1 MTKLLIVLCIA
12 VIVTGCAPQPDRCT
26 SDPTLPDCTAAQAVA
41 QSTIAAANANTD
53 ATVRQ
58 AYMRA
63 TQDAVA
69 LHAQATQG
77 AINTQATQA
86 VVSADATRSA
96 MQIDSLRTALYI
108 TATLSAAQAKI
119 IATNTALEGDI
130 KVNAAMVLRD
140 TAQAGQWV
148 TFGVPTAVLIAIAAY
163 VMIYTRRIGA
173 SVAAGVET
181 RASLIRYGYQNQR
194 VAYRV
199 QRADG
204 TLEFIPL
211 DQILG
216 HSDRYLDA
224 LAVPDLAKLAALV
237 ESDKRLKYTH
247 VAQTGAFPTMIATR
261 ADEALP
267 LSAQIESGD
276 GQAALSGVP
285 TFAQYLQLNQPTADR
300 MLFGYADNGPIY
312 GRLDQLLSVEIV
324 GRQGQGKTTLLR
336 LIYAQCL
343 IVGVQIVVWD
353 LHEDIV
359 DDLPGAQT
367 YTTAAAI
374 EASAS
379 ALVRELDRRI
389 ADHDKTA
396 TPVMALVDEINQLVN
411 VVPIVA
417 DAIGRLVNE
426 GRKYKMF
433 CIVSA
438 KGLPATLFGG
448 STVRDAFSSRFAF
461 QTTTRQAAMIGFDRD
476 VVPAV
481 RDLTPGRAL
490 FEGPVPAQII
500 SVPYTT
506 ADDVRAI
513 LAKNANI
520 APSDT
525 LKSFCVAPSA
535 PSNEAA
541 RPFQAAQV
549 EADIEADIEG
559 AIEGARHQ
567 QVRDLLRAK
576 TPVSQIIKQVWGVTS
591 GSSYQKAATELSQ
604 IISEIV

>member
-1 MTKLLIVLCIA
+1 MNKLLVVLSIVLITAC
-12 VIVTGCAPQPDRCT
+12 TPQPDRCT
-26 SDPTLPDCTAAQAVA
+26 TDPSLPDCRSAQAVA

-77 AINTQATQA
+77 AINTRATAQ
-86 VVSADATRSA
+86 VVAANATRSA
-96 MQIDSLRTALYI
+96 LELDAMRASLAM
-108 TATLSAAQAKI
+108 TATLQSVQANLV
-119 IATNTALEGDI
+119 TTQTALEGDARI
-130 KVNAAMVLRD
+130 NAALVQRE

-148 TFGVPTAVLIAIAAY
+148 MFGVPTVLLVAIALY
-163 VMIYTRRIGA
+163 VIIYTRRMA
-173 SVAAGVET
+173 SSVATGLET
-181 RASLIRYGYQNQR
+181 RASLIRYGYNNER

-199 QRADG
+199 KHADG
-204 TLEFIPL
+204 TVEFIPL

-216 HSDRYLDA
+216 HSNRYLDA
-224 LAVPDLAKLAALV
+224 LAVSDLAKLAAIADG
-237 ESDKRLKYTH
+237 DKRLKLAH
-247 VAQTGAFPTMIATR
+247 IAR
-261 ADEALP
+261 SVQSLP
-267 LSAQIESGD
+267 SHQVDPLPSLPSPMGEVP
-276 GQAALSGVP
+276 GVRTETTIP
-285 TFAQYLQLNQPTADR
+285 TFAQYLSLNRPTPDR
-300 MLFGYADNGPIY
+300 MLFAYSDTGPIY

-343 IVGVQIVVWD
+343 IVGVKIMVWD

-367 YTTAAAI
+367 YTSAAAI
-374 EASAS
+374 EQSARD
-379 ALVRELDRRI
+379 LEQELDRRI

-396 TPVMALVDEINQLVN
+396 TPIMALVDEINQLVN
-411 VVPIVA
+411 VVPSVA
-417 DAIGRLVNE
+417 TVIGRVVNE
-426 GRKYKMF
+426 GRKYRVF

-490 FEGPVPAQII
+490 FEGPVPAQVI

-506 ADDVRAI
+506 ADDVKAI
-513 LAKNANI
+513 LATSNPLN
-520 APSDT
+520 
-525 LKSFCVAPSA
+525 SFVVAPSA
-535 PSNEAA
+535 PSSEAA
-541 RPFQAAQV
+541 RPFQPIEPEGEV
-549 EADIEADIEG
+549 EGEHEG
-559 AIEGARHQ
+559 DVEGELHQ
-567 QVRDLLRAK
+567 QVRDLLRQK
-576 TPVSQIIKQVWGVTS
+576 IPVSQIIATIWHVTS
-591 GSSYQKAATELSQ
+591 GSRYQKAAAELSQ
-604 IISEIV
+604 IMSEIVK